1 MERFMRQHYRKMTE
15 ENDRKVKRAL
25 RMQNMDPQSRF
36 YGGFPDEEDLFDA
49 KYTIHL
55 LASMTA
61 SYSNEDSVYYQEE
74 QVADRV
80 LTGLDFVERYQHE
93 DGLFDLINCN
103 FHSAPD
109 TAFNLKG
116 MMPCLHYLRKQ
127 ERDEKQER
135 IYEKLSAIAG
145 RAAEG
150 LLNGGF
156 HTPNHRWAIASS
168 LVECADFFG
177 KPVYAE
183 AAQAYLVEGI
193 DCNED
198 GEYAEKSA
206 GGYNM
211 VNNNAMITLGVYTGE
226 ESYFD
231 HVERNLWMMLTY
243 MEPDGTIFT
252 SNSTRQDNGKRVYPG
267 GYYWEYL
274 FLGKRRGIPEFV
286 AFAKHIFDLTEAN
299 GLPAPDCLL
308 NYMNHPELIDFES
321 DAVWK
326 EQDYRK
332 LYEESGIARIK
343 RGDFTYTLMK
353 GKSNFLYFS
362 NRSIDVALKIGGC
375 VCEHRAFV
383 PETLTETEDGFELT
397 QVMRGWYYLPFREA
411 QDTSDW
417 WKMDHSKREKKLG
430 PDLKIQV
437 RVHDAEDGIRIDFRL
452 HGIENAPFRIE
463 AAVQGADRAENPWFS
478 IQGLKNRLVVAKD
491 GMTRFENAEDALEIG
506 PGFGTHSYTAGKF
519 GSEARDENCFT
530 LYFTDYTEFDRTITI
545 RNIG

>member
-1 MERFMRQHYRKMTE
+1 
-15 ENDRKVKRAL
+15 
-25 RMQNMDPQSRF
+25 MDTQSRF
-36 YGGFPDEEDLFDA
+36 YGGFPDGDDLFDA
-49 KYTIHL
+49 KYAIHL
-55 LASMTA
+55 LAAMTA
-61 SYSNEDSVYYQEE
+61 AYCNDGSVYYREE
-74 QVADRV
+74 RMADRI
-80 LTGLDFVERYQHE
+80 LTGLDFVGRYQHE

-127 ERDEKQER
+127 ERDKKQEQ
-135 IYEKLSAIAG
+135 IYEKLFSIAG

-168 LVECADFFG
+168 LAECADFFG
-177 KPVYAE
+177 KSVFAE
-183 AAQAYLVEGI
+183 AAQAYLAEGI

-206 GGYNM
+206 GGYNI
-211 VNNNAMITLGVYTGE
+211 VNNNAMITLGIYTGE
-226 ESYFD
+226 ESFFD
-231 HVERNLWMMLTY
+231 HAERNLRLMLTY

-252 SNSTRQDNGKRVYPG
+252 SNSTRQDNGKKVYPG
-267 GYYWEYL
+267 DYYWQYL
-274 FLGKRRGIPEFV
+274 FLGMKREIPEFV
-286 AFAKHIFDLTEAN
+286 AFAKHIFDLTEEN
-299 GLPAPDCLL
+299 RLPAPGFLL
-308 NYMNHPELIDFES
+308 DYMNHPEMIDFES

-332 LYEESGIARIK
+332 LYEESGIVRIR
-343 RGDFTYTLMK
+343 RGDFTCTLMK

-383 PETLTETEDGFELT
+383 PETLTETADGFELT

-411 QDTSDW
+411 QDTCDW

-437 RVHDAEDGIRIDFRL
+437 RVHDAKDGIRVDFHL

-463 AAVQGADRAENPWFS
+463 AAVLGADRADNPWFS

-506 PGFGTHSYTAGKF
+506 PGFGTHSYITGKF
-519 GSEARDENCFT
+519 GSEARDENSFT

-545 RNIG
+545 RNIK

>member
-1 MERFMRQHYRKMTE
+1 
-15 ENDRKVKRAL
+15 
-25 RMQNMDPQSRF
+25 MQNMDPQSRF

-61 SYSNEDSVYYQEE
+61 AYSNEDSVYYQEE

-452 HGIENAPFRIE
+452 QGIENAPFRIE

-478 IQGLKNRLVVAKD
+478 IRGLKNRLVVAKD